1 MKIKELCI
9 QNFKSIR
16 LMHIQN
22 IENALILV
30 GQNNTGKTTVLNAV
44 RAAGGDYQISS
55 EDFDEDGANIE
66 IMVSLEF
73 TGKDLD
79 LLRQKGVV
87 SKYCRK
93 EAWMQ
98 DFCKKLPS
106 FAENVLTFTMSA
118 NRNGQIRYHDG
129 FRKPEGCG

>member
-16 LMHIQN
+16 HMHIQD

-44 RAAGGDYQISS
+44 RAAGGDYRICP
-55 EDFDEDGANIE
+55 EDFEEDGANIE
-66 IMVSLEF
+66 ITVSLEF

-87 SKYCRK
+87 SRSEKTP
-93 EAWMQ
+93 
-98 DFCKKLPS
+98 F
-106 FAENVLTFTMSA
+106 
-118 NRNGQIRYHDG
+118 
-129 FRKPEGCG
+129 FR